1 MTDFISLQ
9 SSPSGVNARFLAENN
24 ADVLAQAVKRG
35 AALVAGPGEWTI
47 THAPAVDTQATA
59 TKAAGAAGVRHV
71 LTSLHAR
78 LNAVA
83 AQATPVGVT
92 IRDGSGSG
100 TILWQSKVTAVI
112 GTDAEV
118 HLENVRIVGSE
129 ATAMTVQFE
138 AAGATGNF
146 ETVSATGFSSSEA

>member
-1 MTDFISLQ
+1 MTDFVSLQ
-9 SSPSGVNARFLAENN
+9 ASPSGVNARFLAENN

-47 THAPAVDTQATA
+47 THAPAVNVQATA

-71 LTSLHAR
+71 LTSLNAR
-78 LNAVA
+78 VNAVA
-83 AQATPVGVT
+83 AQTPVLVT
-92 IRDGSGSG
+92 IRDGNGSG
-100 TILWQSKVTAVI
+100 TILWQTRVSAVI

-118 HLENVRIVGSE
+118 RLENVRIVGSE

-138 AAGATGNF
+138 AAGVTNNF